1 MILFVYFLLNIRQ
14 KFDINSVFGNIIEEI
29 AKFLFGIPKKQN
41 KTYDKASVCWHFCSN
56 WHNILLSLHKVYKQ
70 TGVGND
76 VKSVN
81 IYRYSKSPKEC
92 VKNNQKNLPNKSLNG
107 EIIKKD
113 LCVKITG

>member
-1 MILFVYFLLNIRQ
+1 MILFVSFLLNIRQ

-41 KTYDKASVCWHFCSN
+41 KTYDKASVCWHFCST

-92 VKNNQKNLPNKSLNG
+92 VKNNQK
-107 EIIKKD
+107 IYQTR
-113 LCVKITG
+113 V